1 MHIGIQNLLSR
12 EQNINASQ
20 YKTYL
25 DKFDNFLMRSQ
36 EKGLKAS
43 FRPITEQQFVEF
55 TKMLPSDWLRK
66 YFSIN
71 IIRINKLNAFTGQ
84 LPTKN

>member
-1 MHIGIQNLLSR
+1 
-12 EQNINASQ
+12 
-20 YKTYL
+20 
-25 DKFDNFLMRSQ
+25 MRSQ
-36 EKGLKAS
+36 KKGLKAS
-43 FRPITEQQFVEF
+43 FRPIAEQQFVEF